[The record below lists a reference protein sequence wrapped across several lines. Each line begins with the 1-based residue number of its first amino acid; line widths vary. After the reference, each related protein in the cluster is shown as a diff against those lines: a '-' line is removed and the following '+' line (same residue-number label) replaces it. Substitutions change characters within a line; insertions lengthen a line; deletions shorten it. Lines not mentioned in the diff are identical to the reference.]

1 MVPRPA
7 ASPQVVPV
15 IPRPQPKAPWVSSA
29 VLFVL
34 VAAATFLVLY
44 ARGVRSGNG
53 IVVPRIIRTIFP
65 AAGLGLRVEGQGD
78 RLLLSW
84 NRRSPTVVAARDGVL
99 AINDGGQERQ
109 VHLSSDQL
117 ADGSVLYRPASDDVL
132 FRLETRGGQGA
143 ITMESIRVL
152 DGGKPA
158 HAGFAGS
165 TPGPAPAKS
174 KPPQVKSP
182 PPAPQYVPAR
192 ADRQVLPDLSDTDS
206 EMVDAPPEVDVQV
219 HLDPNGRVRDAHVLT
234 GKVSP
239 PLARA
244 VTEAAEKWTFFP
256 AKLGGKPVE
265 SEHTIIFQ
273 FQPDKY

>member
-1 MVPRPA
+1 LA
-7 ASPQVVPV
+7 GE
-15 IPRPQPKAPWVSSA
+15 PKRRGAPWISSA

-53 IVVPRIIRTIFP
+53 IVVPRIVRAIFP

-84 NRRSPTVVAARDGVL
+84 NRRSPSVLAAREGVL
-99 AINDGGQERQ
+99 VIDDGGQQRQ

-117 ADGSVLYRPASDDVL
+117 ADGSVLYRPTSDDIL
-132 FRLETRGGQGA
+132 FRLETRAGQGA
-143 ITMESIRVL
+143 TTIESLRVL

-158 HAGFAGS
+158 HAGFPAS
-165 TPGPAPAKS
+165 TPEAAA
-174 KPPQVKSP
+174 PPQASDKTVDARQP
-182 PPAPQYVPAR
+182 PPQPLAR
-192 ADRQVLPDLSDTDS
+192 FVAARPDRQVLPDLSDTGS
-206 EMVDAPPEVDVQV
+206 EMLDAPPEVDVQV
-219 HLDPNGRVRDAHVLT
+219 HVDANGHVGQAHVLT
-234 GKVSP
+234 GGVSP
-239 PLARA
+239 LLARA
-244 VTEAAEKWTFFP
+244 VIAAAEKWTFLP
-256 AKLGGKPVE
+256 ATRGGKAVE